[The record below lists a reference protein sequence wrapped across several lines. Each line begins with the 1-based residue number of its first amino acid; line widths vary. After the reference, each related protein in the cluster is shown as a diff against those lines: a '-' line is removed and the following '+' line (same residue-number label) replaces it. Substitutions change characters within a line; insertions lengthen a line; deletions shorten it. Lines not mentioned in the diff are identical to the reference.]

1 MRPLPPT
8 MAVEAGRRGHP
19 HTLRIQ
25 LPPLPSAGPIA
36 RCGSCLAFLL
46 PCNAGIATISIR
58 LGLLPGFAAD
68 KSSRLSGGFGLV
80 FLGSVMTLQLN
91 GEQREVPDGLSLAG
105 LVEWLELPADRVAIE
120 RNLEV
125 IKRANWNETRLE
137 NGDRLEIVRMVGG
150 GRPTGPCRGDYPCL
164 PL

>member
-1 MRPLPPT
+1 
-8 MAVEAGRRGHP
+8 
-19 HTLRIQ
+19 
-25 LPPLPSAGPIA
+25 
-36 RCGSCLAFLL
+36 
-46 PCNAGIATISIR
+46 
-58 LGLLPGFAAD
+58 
-68 KSSRLSGGFGLV
+68 
-80 FLGSVMTLQLN
+80 MTLQLN

-125 IKRANWNETRLE
+125 VKRADWNVAQLE

-150 GRPTGPCRGDYPCL
+150 GSPGAVRMGPGDCPCI

>member
-1 MRPLPPT
+1 
-8 MAVEAGRRGHP
+8 
-19 HTLRIQ
+19 
-25 LPPLPSAGPIA
+25 
-36 RCGSCLAFLL
+36 
-46 PCNAGIATISIR
+46 
-58 LGLLPGFAAD
+58 
-68 KSSRLSGGFGLV
+68 
-80 FLGSVMTLQLN
+80 MTLQLN

-125 IKRANWNETRLE
+125 VKRADWNETQLE

-150 GRPTGPCRGDYPCL
+150 GSPGPARTGSGDGPCI

>member
-1 MRPLPPT
+1 
-8 MAVEAGRRGHP
+8 
-19 HTLRIQ
+19 
-25 LPPLPSAGPIA
+25 
-36 RCGSCLAFLL
+36 
-46 PCNAGIATISIR
+46 
-58 LGLLPGFAAD
+58 
-68 KSSRLSGGFGLV
+68 
-80 FLGSVMTLQLN
+80 MTLQLN

-125 IKRANWNETRLE
+125 VKRADWNEAQLE

-150 GRPTGPCRGDYPCL
+150 GSTGAVRMGPGDCPCI

>member
-1 MRPLPPT
+1 
-8 MAVEAGRRGHP
+8 
-19 HTLRIQ
+19 
-25 LPPLPSAGPIA
+25 
-36 RCGSCLAFLL
+36 
-46 PCNAGIATISIR
+46 
-58 LGLLPGFAAD
+58 
-68 KSSRLSGGFGLV
+68 
-80 FLGSVMTLQLN
+80 MTLQLN

-125 IKRANWNETRLE
+125 VKKADWNGTQLE

-150 GRPTGPCRGDYPCL
+150 GSPGPVHKGSGDCPCI

>member
-1 MRPLPPT
+1 
-8 MAVEAGRRGHP
+8 
-19 HTLRIQ
+19 
-25 LPPLPSAGPIA
+25 
-36 RCGSCLAFLL
+36 
-46 PCNAGIATISIR
+46 
-58 LGLLPGFAAD
+58 
-68 KSSRLSGGFGLV
+68 
-80 FLGSVMTLQLN
+80 MTLQLN

-150 GRPTGPCRGDYPCL
+150 GRSTDRCRGDYPCL

>member
-1 MRPLPPT
+1 
-8 MAVEAGRRGHP
+8 
-19 HTLRIQ
+19 
-25 LPPLPSAGPIA
+25 
-36 RCGSCLAFLL
+36 
-46 PCNAGIATISIR
+46 
-58 LGLLPGFAAD
+58 
-68 KSSRLSGGFGLV
+68 
-80 FLGSVMTLQLN
+80 MTLQLN

-150 GRPTGPCRGDYPCL
+150 GRATGPCSGDYPCL